1 MKKITIWHGS
11 EKIIQKPLYGRGKIH
26 NDYGIGF
33 YCTEDLELAKE
44 LACKGMGENG
54 FANKYA
60 VDLEGLNILD
70 LSGDKYNVLNWL
82 AILAYNRDFK
92 VTFPTAGKAKEYL
105 INNFLIDTNNYDII
119 KGYRADDSYFAFA
132 RAFINNQISLSELEK
147 AMRLGNLGEQI
158 VIKSKRAFD
167 RIKYSGY
174 EIAESNKYYHKR
186 LKRNLKANN
195 EFVSLLEN
203 TEMYG
208 LRIIDIMR
216 EEIKDGDERLR

>member
-1 MKKITIWHGS
+1 M
-11 EKIIQKPLYGRGKIH
+11 
-26 NDYGIGF
+26 
-33 YCTEDLELAKE
+33 
-44 LACKGMGENG
+44 
-54 FANKYA
+54 
-60 VDLEGLNILD
+60 
-70 LSGDKYNVLNWL
+70 
-82 AILAYNRDFK
+82 
-92 VTFPTAGKAKEYL
+92 
-105 INNFLIDTNNYDII
+105 
-119 KGYRADDSYFAFA
+119 
-132 RAFINNQISLSELEK
+132 SELEK

-208 LRIIDIMR
+208 LCIIDIMR